1 MIKICPITH
10 YQINEKVPRLN
21 AFFSLIILI
30 LFISTNI
37 KFLIIFLGIDFLL
50 RSSFKGKYS
59 MISTLSKYLLKLFKV
74 KPKMINAGPKIFAA
88 RIGFLFC
95 FLIAIF
101 YLTNLIF
108 ITNILSAIIMI
119 LFSLEL
125 FFGFC
130 LGCETHSLLCS
141 LGF

>member
-10 YQINEKVPRLN
+10 YQINGKVSRLN

-30 LFISTNI
+30 LFIFTNM
-37 KFLIIFLGIDFLL
+37 KFLIILLGIDFLL
-50 RSSFKGKYS
+50 RASFKGKYS
-59 MISTLSKYLLKLFKV
+59 MISTLSKYLLRLFKV
-74 KPKMINAGPKIFAA
+74 KPNMINAGPKIFAA

-101 YLTNLIF
+101 YLANLIF
-108 ITNILSAIIMI
+108 ITNILSFIIMT

-130 LGCETHSLLCS
+130 LGCKVYSLLYS